1 MQLASGLL
9 AAWVVRIVV
18 EPVQLATA
26 TTTLAG
32 RNVVAAF
39 VVELLFTFSL
49 CDVAGPRAMA
59 FEVDNGTTEAASS
72 RRHHPGRVASP
83 LPGTRNHLVGEGIRH
98 AHVSS
103 PPMAPVTS
111 HASTK
116 ADSVA

>member
-1 MQLASGLL
+1 VQLASGLL

-72 RRHHPGRVASP
+72 RRHHPGELHSPYPVREIASSAR
-83 LPGTRNHLVGEGIRH
+83 GSRH